1 MTSYYLNYFLYLPPT
16 PEKALWGYEIRG
28 CGRAAIHP
36 NETYPPKGH
45 PEDHHFDWKKGR
57 ALESLQ
63 VVFLSSGSGTLETAT
78 ARKQK
83 IIAGSAF
90 LLFPGEW
97 HRYRPHPATGWVENW
112 VEIDGQC
119 VRGLLESGA
128 LSPKSPVL
136 SPSSCGEIDKTF
148 RDLHQHLATDGVPNT
163 AELSLLAH
171 RMMNACISAPNK
183 SGTDSRI
190 EEIVRT
196 AERHLAEK
204 CGEVID
210 LPKLAAGWGIGYTT
224 FRRAFALRTGVSPWQ
239 YVLQARMNRV
249 RRALADTDA
258 TLDEIAATT
267 GFGSGY
273 HLANFF
279 KKAHSM
285 PPGTW
290 RKSARKKSRISK

>member
-1 MTSYYLNYFLYLPPT
+1 MKFPARPNP
-16 PEKALWGYEIRG
+16 
-28 CGRAAIHP
+28 HP
-36 NETYPPKGH
+36 I
-45 PEDHHFDWKKGR
+45 DHRPILARLQR
-57 ALESLQ
+57 ALGKMSASGLHLPQSL
-63 VVFLSSGSGTLETAT
+63 FAKAIACTLDNWTELTAYSHNG
-78 ARKQK
+78 R
-83 IIAGSAF
+83 IEIDNN
-90 LLFPGEW
+90 L
-97 HRYRPHPATGWVENW
+97 VENA
-112 VEIDGQC
+112 I
-119 VRGLLESGA
+119 R
-128 LSPKSPVL
+128 P
-136 SPSSCGEIDKTF
+136 
-148 RDLHQHLATDGVPNT
+148 T
-163 AELSLLAH
+163 AIGKKNWLFICDAD
-171 RMMNACISAPNK
+171 ACISAPNK